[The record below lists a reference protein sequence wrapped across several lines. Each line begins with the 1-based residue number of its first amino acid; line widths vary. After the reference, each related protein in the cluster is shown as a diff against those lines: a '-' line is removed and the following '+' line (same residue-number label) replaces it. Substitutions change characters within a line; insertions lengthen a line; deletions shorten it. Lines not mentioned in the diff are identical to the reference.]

1 MYKRK
6 FTVKAQLHE
15 KQNQEII
22 TYFEESRASYNH
34 IKREAFHVYKRDP
47 DFKENVYNTY
57 LQTEYDILKRTANSI
72 IKDAVGAYNAIKELK
87 EYELKQVQGKIVK
100 LRKVIEQ
107 LESKIKTNRQ
117 EMMLNKAFDFQKH
130 RNLRS
135 KLVAKKK
142 KLHRCMQR
150 EKQLFYEIQ
159 SKDFKIC
166 FGTKHLLKRNLHKFR
181 EQRDSQMTFVGSKS
195 ETNSNQMLQLFYN
208 SNNNQFN
215 IRLRKDF
222 GGFKHDKT
230 NGYACGRVHFDHHK
244 NELIRILKEGYSPL
258 SYKIQ
263 KKNNRYYLIC
273 TFEMHLENEEFST
286 RRSYGTIGVDFNRSF
301 ITITETD
308 EYGNMIA
315 TNKKYY
321 RFKQGNKTENDFKQ
335 LANELV
341 ERCLASGKDLVIENL
356 NFKRTKSKTEAGSG
370 KKYNEMLHSL
380 AYRKFA
386 TILEQITFR
395 NKVWLRKVNPAWT
408 SWIAEHKY
416 CPLMKLN
423 IHTGASYVIARRGQG
438 FKETKVS

>member
-6 FTVKAQLHE
+6 FTVKAQLHK
-15 KQNQEII
+15 KQNREVIE
-22 TYFEESRASYNH
+22 YFEESRETYNR
-34 IKREAFHVYKRDP
+34 IKRETFHVYKRNLY
-47 DFKENVYNTY
+47 FKKNVYNTY
-57 LQTEYDILKRTANSI
+57 LQNKYDILSRTANSI
-72 IKDAVGAYNAIKELK
+72 IKDSVGTYNAIKELK
-87 EYELKQVQGKIVK
+87 KYELTQVRGKIKK
-100 LRKVIEQ
+100 LHKVIEK
-107 LESKIKTNRQ
+107 LDLIIKKNIQ
-117 EMMLNKAFDFQKH
+117 AMSLNETIDLQKH

-135 KLVAKKK
+135 RLVAKKK
-142 KLHRCMQR
+142 KLHRCIQR
-150 EKQLFYEIQ
+150 EKHLLYEIE
-159 SKDFKIC
+159 SGDFKIC
-166 FGTKHLLKRNLHKFR
+166 FGTKHFLKRNINKFR
-181 EQRDSQMTFVGSKS
+181 EQRDNQMSFVGSKS
-195 ETNSNQMLQLFYN
+195 EYNGNNMLQMFYN
-208 SNNNQFN
+208 PNNNQFD
-215 IRLRKDF
+215 IRLRKDL
-222 GGFKHDKT
+222 GGYKDKK
-230 NGYACGRVHFDHHK
+230 NYAYGRVYFNHHK

-273 TFEMHLENEEFST
+273 TFEIHLENEEFLT
-286 RRSYGTIGVDFNRSF
+286 RRSCGTIGVDFNKGF

-308 EYGNMIA
+308 VYGNMIA
-315 TNKKYY
+315 TDKKYY

-356 NFKRTKSKTEAGSG
+356 NFKRTKSKTEANSG
-370 KKYNEMLHSL
+370 KKYNEMIHSF

-386 TILEQITFR
+386 NIVEQIAFKNR
-395 NKVWLRKVNPAWT
+395 VWLRKVNPAWT